1 MASPKKKRLE
11 EIWAQIT
18 LFDGLS
24 VLERFSINP
33 GRVYLGPTSHCV
45 VLGGIGGLSKSRG
58 FAFGVG
64 GLIVLRVK
72 IAVSGAS
79 LVATEYGAC
88 AFSSW
93 RLLCSR

>member
-1 MASPKKKRLE
+1 ME
-11 EIWAQIT
+11 T
-18 LFDGLS
+18 
-24 VLERFSINP
+24 
-33 GRVYLGPTSHCV
+33 TSHCV

-58 FAFGVG
+58 FAFGAS

-88 AFSSW
+88 ACSSW
-93 RLLCSR
+93 RLLARNKGLHGGAEDR